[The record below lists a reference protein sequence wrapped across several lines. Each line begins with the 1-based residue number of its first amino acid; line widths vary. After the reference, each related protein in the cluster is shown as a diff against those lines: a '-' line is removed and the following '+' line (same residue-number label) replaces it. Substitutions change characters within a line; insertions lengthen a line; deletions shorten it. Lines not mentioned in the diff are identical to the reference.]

1 MCTHNNKMSFFLIQS
16 CSQVI
21 SNLLCITN
29 HIKFI
34 VKGLNLAQTFHS
46 KEGEVIIEL
55 KLLTSAI
62 TFDLKQNIKIY
73 SCPKTY
79 KSVSGQIRL
88 FNFNTQFKTPM

>member
-1 MCTHNNKMSFFLIQS
+1 MG
-16 CSQVI
+16 
-21 SNLLCITN
+21 NLLCITN

-46 KEGEVIIEL
+46 KEGEVITEL

-62 TFDLKQNIKIY
+62 TFDFKQNIKIY
-73 SCPKTY
+73 NCPKTS

-88 FNFNTQFKTPM
+88 FNFKTQFKTPMQTSF